1 MAPAVPRSFSR
12 HPPITGRDSC
22 NNVASGNARLHLL
35 SLSPAQPAVVCL
47 HLLLH
52 LRLHL
57 HLPPPASCPYTY
69 KAAPPPLAACSL
81 GRLPPSLPVRAR
93 PRCKTMVSSTD
104 ELPAPLP
111 LPLPVARYPRY
122 PRCPPNETCRTRRA
136 PTRLSWQ
143 RPLLHTHASATHSS
157 LRDELCPPG
166 PATTATPPL
175 DPVVVTSS
183 GTRAAP
189 TCTMP
194 ANTTAQTASACPGA
208 SVVTTHAFISKCRV
222 PPPTTH
228 CHPATAAANGCP
240 AQSAACTPL
249 HFPSSIPNK

>member
-1 MAPAVPRSFSR
+1 MHACIFS
-12 HPPITGRDSC
+12 
-22 NNVASGNARLHLL
+22 L

-47 HLLLH
+47 HLH
-52 LRLHL
+52 LHL
-57 HLPPPASCPYTY
+57 HLSLCPAASSSCPYTY

-81 GRLPPSLPVRAR
+81 GRLSPSLPVRAR
-93 PRCKTMVSSTD
+93 SRCKTMVSSTD

-111 LPLPVARYPRY
+111 LPLPIARYPRY
-122 PRCPPNETCRTRRA
+122 PRYPPNETCRTRRA

-175 DPVVVTSS
+175 GPVDVTSS

-194 ANTTAQTASACPGA
+194 ANTTVQTASACPGA
-208 SVVTTHAFISKCRV
+208 SAVTTPAFISKCRV
-222 PPPTTH
+222 RPHPPTTH

-240 AQSAACTPL
+240 AQSAAYTPL